1 MATTATW
8 HASLDC
14 DCPKCGEYVDLLKY
28 PDFWDGRSML
38 EVAEHGTP
46 ATKDMEVVCPEC
58 GAEFT
63 VDCEW

>member
-1 MATTATW
+1 
-8 HASLDC
+8 
-14 DCPKCGEYVDLLKY
+14 
-28 PDFWDGRSML
+28 ML